1 MNYSEMK
8 YEEINDEIEKLL
20 DIDNNKLDSEAT
32 RGQRIFTEINRIYIQ
47 VSRRLMSLT
56 DQKNSVELHKF
67 KHFTGKLTSAHYKEN
82 PLDVALLKTDVPRYM
97 DTDAVVVEIRNL
109 VKEAEMI
116 VKLVESSLATLKGR
130 SYDIRN
136 AIDFQKFISGN

>member
-20 DIDNNKLDSEAT
+20 NIDNNKLDSEAT

-56 DQKNSVELHKF
+56 DQKNSVELHRF
-67 KHFTGKLTSAHYKEN
+67 KHFTGKLTSTHYKDN

-116 VKLVESSLATLKGR
+116 VKMVESAQTTLRGR
-130 SYDIRN
+130 SFDIKN
-136 AIDFQKFISGN
+136 AISFQSLMAGN